1 MFLNNLHVSRHYS
14 IMMNQ
19 ASSASVYTDFQ
30 GLAELRVAAGKQTP
44 EAMRETARQF
54 EALFVQTMLKAMR
67 DASPG
72 DGLFDSD
79 QTDFYRDLYDR
90 QLAMEMVKGR
100 GLGIADMLM
109 KDMGGAPDA
118 MEQPVQTE
126 LQRPSIAPVIPSL
139 PAGVARPVVDLAAEA
154 APVIALQD
162 TDAGPLIETLP
173 ATEDPP
179 AAVRN
184 EPADWRPAD
193 PEAFIRD
200 VMPVARKGAAMLGVQ
215 PAVLVAQA
223 ALETGWGQKMIR
235 RADGSNSFNLFG
247 IKADGRWQGD
257 RATVTT
263 LEYEQGVARRQ
274 RAAFRAYGSLAES
287 VADYV
292 DFLRSNPR
300 YQQAIESAG
309 NNMNFLRGLKDAG
322 YATDPDYVEK
332 IRSIMDGKL
341 FDQGMKPLIVAG
353 QESSGPVDI
362 W

>member
-1 MFLNNLHVSRHYS
+1 MINE
-14 IMMNQ
+14 

-30 GLAELRVAAGKQTP
+30 GLAELRVAAGKQAP

-90 QLAMEMVKGR
+90 QLAMEIVKGR

-109 KDMGGAPDA
+109 KDLGGTQAATDQA
-118 MEQPVQTE
+118 AQTE
-126 LQRPSIAPVIPSL
+126 PQRQSLSPVMPSL
-139 PAGVARPVVDLAAEA
+139 PAGLARPVVDLAGEA
-154 APVIALQD
+154 TPVIALQD
-162 TDAGPLIETLP
+162 TDAGPLIEALP
-173 ATEDPP
+173 AAEPPP
-179 AAVRN
+179 AAVR
-184 EPADWRPAD
+184 EQVADWHPAD

-200 VMPVARKGAAMLGVQ
+200 VMPVARRGAAMLGVQ

-223 ALETGWGQKMIR
+223 ALETGWGRKMIR

-287 VADYV
+287 MADYV
-292 DFLRSNPR
+292 DFLRGNPR

-309 NNMNFLRGLKDAG
+309 DNMAFLRGLKDAG

-332 IRSIMDGKL
+332 IRSIMDGKA

-353 QESSGPVDI
+353 QESSGPADI